1 MHTTAMSR
9 AKAPTLEQ
17 VLKRPVPEHIA
28 IIMDGNGRWAERR
41 GLPRLMGHRA
51 GRGSVRE
58 VVEGCVELGVRV
70 LTLYTFSL
78 ENWDRGEREVSGLMR
93 ILEQVLRD
101 EREEL
106 KRNNVRLRTIGR
118 VDLLPER
125 SREILEDTR
134 RYLADGTGLVLVL
147 ALSYGGRAEIVDAVR
162 RIVEQDRERRI
173 PRERIDESLIAQKLD
188 TDGLPDPDLLIR
200 TSGELRVSNFLLWQ
214 LAYAEFWV
222 TDVLWPDFR
231 RKHLYQAVYDF
242 QRRSRRFGRTR

>member
-1 MHTTAMSR
+1 MNPSKA
-9 AKAPTLEQ
+9 APTLEQ
-17 VLKRPVPEHIA
+17 VLKRPTPAHIA

-51 GRGSVRE
+51 GRRAVRE
-58 VVEGCVELGVRV
+58 VVEASVELGIKV

-78 ENWDRGEREVSGLMR
+78 ENWDRGAREVSGLMR
-93 ILEQVLRD
+93 ILEQVLR
-101 EREEL
+101 
-106 KRNNVRLRTIGR
+106 
-118 VDLLPER
+118 ER
-125 SREILEDTR
+125 SRKILESTR
-134 RYLADGTGLVLVL
+134 SYLSGNDGLVLVL

-162 RIVEQDRERRI
+162 RILEQDRERRI
-173 PRERIDESLIAQKLD
+173 APAAIDEDFFAGMLD

-231 RKHLYQAVYDF
+231 RKHLFQAVYDF

>member
-1 MHTTAMSR
+1 MSP
-9 AKAPTLEQ
+9 AKAAPTLEQ
-17 VLKRPVPEHIA
+17 VLKRPTPAHIA

-51 GRGSVRE
+51 GRRAVRE
-58 VVEGCVELGVRV
+58 VVEGAVELGIRV

-78 ENWDRGEREVSGLMR
+78 ENWDRGAREVSGLMR
-93 ILEQVLRD
+93 ILEQVLKE
-101 EREEL
+101 ERPEL
-106 KRNNVRLRTIGR
+106 KRNNVQLRTIGR

-125 SREILEDTR
+125 SRAILEDTR
-134 RYLADGTGLVLVL
+134 EALAGNNGLILVL

-162 RIVEQDRERRI
+162 RIVEEERKGRI
-173 PRERIDESLIAQKLD
+173 PSGGIDEEFFASKLD

>member
-1 MHTTAMSR
+1 MNPVRVTT
-9 AKAPTLEQ
+9 PTLEQ

-51 GRGSVRE
+51 GRRAVRE
-58 VVEGCVELGVRV
+58 AVEGCVELGVRV

-78 ENWDRGEREVSGLMR
+78 ENWDRGPREVSGLMR
-93 ILEQVLRD
+93 ILEQVLRE
-101 EREEL
+101 EREDL

-125 SREILEDTR
+125 SRKILADTQ
-134 RYLADGTGLVLVL
+134 RYLGDCTGMFLVL

-162 RIVEQDRERRI
+162 RILAQDREHKI
-173 PRERIDESLIAQKLD
+173 PLSKMDEKFFAQRLD

-214 LAYAEFWV
+214 LAYSEFWV
-222 TDVLWPDFR
+222 TDTLWPDFR

-242 QRRSRRFGRTR
+242 QSRSRRFGRTR